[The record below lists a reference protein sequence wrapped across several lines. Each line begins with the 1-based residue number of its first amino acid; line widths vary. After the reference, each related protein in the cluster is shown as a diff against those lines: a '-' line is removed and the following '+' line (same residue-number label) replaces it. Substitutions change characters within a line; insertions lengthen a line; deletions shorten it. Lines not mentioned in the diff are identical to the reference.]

1 MSVARKLLKQK
12 TARDRQTLAGPSSLG
27 SACDA
32 CVALALSNESEGE
45 NHYWVGAAIGTAV
58 HDLLEKR
65 ARRQRNVLLEQKVT
79 VGEIPGYGVIRGSVD
94 RFEIKTGTVRDFKG
108 TTRDKFPAMRNAYE
122 GDLKTLVAQEAQ
134 HKMEGYLGQMH
145 LYGLALH
152 NEGYEV
158 NQVALDFFA
167 RDGKTD
173 ADFLELKYE
182 FKLDFA
188 QAVWERALYI
198 HKNLGKEKFASHP
211 HCIGCM
217 LR

>member
-1 MSVARKLLKQK
+1 MSVARELLKKQ
-12 TARDRQTLAGPSSLG
+12 TARDKQVLTGPSALG

-32 CVALALSNESEGE
+32 CVALALSPAVPGDNY
-45 NHYWVGAAIGTAV
+45 YWVGAAIGTAV

-65 ARRQRNVLLEQKVT
+65 ARRQRNVLLEHKVT
-79 VGEIPGYGVIRGSVD
+79 VGEIPNYGIIRGSVD
-94 RFEIKTGTVRDFKG
+94 RFENKTGTVRDFKG
-108 TTRDKFPAMRNAYE
+108 TTRDKFPAMRNAYA
-122 GDLKTLVAQEAQ
+122 GDLATLVAQEAQ
-134 HKMEGYLGQMH
+134 HKIEGYLGQMH
-145 LYGLALH
+145 LYGLGLH

-158 NQVALDFFA
+158 NQVAIDFFA

-173 ADFLELKYE
+173 ADFLEMKYD
-182 FKLDFA
+182 FDLDFA
-188 QAVWERALYI
+188 HAVWERALYI